1 MSDYISELSK
11 SGFCK
16 PARVR
21 NSTGSYTA
29 CVKSGATLTLPEE
42 THRVYVNNVLQQT
55 FTLPPYS
62 NSNVY
67 ITN

>member
-1 MSDYISELSK
+1 MSNYIDEFSK
-11 SGFCK
+11 TSFCK
-16 PARVR
+16 PGKVR

-29 CVKSGATLTLPEE
+29 CVKSGGTLVLPNEQ
-42 THRVYVNNVLQQT
+42 HRVYVNNVLQQT